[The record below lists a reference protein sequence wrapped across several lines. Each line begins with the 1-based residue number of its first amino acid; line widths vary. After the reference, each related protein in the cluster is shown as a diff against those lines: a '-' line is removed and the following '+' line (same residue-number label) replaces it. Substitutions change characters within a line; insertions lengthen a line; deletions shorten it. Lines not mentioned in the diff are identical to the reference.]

1 MIVKCTDNSKAI
13 APLFTVGKTYE
24 IKDNGEITCDDGYTF
39 GVMNT
44 AEKQLEFIRTVYGFE
59 VVSE

>member
-1 MIVKCTDNSKAI
+1 MIVKCTGTGQAI

-24 IKDNGEITCDDGYTF
+24 IKDNGEIMCDDGYTF
-39 GVMNT
+39 GT
-44 AEKQLEFIRTVYGFE
+44 QKTPQKQLEFLSAVYDFE